1 MIDIEK
7 KIRLIHKKVEGISLQ
22 VQLSI
27 LGLLV

>member
-7 KIRLIHKKVEGISLQ
+7 KIRLIDKKVEGISLQ